1 MPHPSR
7 KETIWHF
14 TDALNENHLVKLEKY
29 LDHNVQKTLDSQI
42 VYKDLKE
49 AHDYYTQEHA
59 NINASHWKVLNYHD
73 NNQPMNT
80 IKATVTHNGK
90 IYNTIYTFSEAEKIQ
105 HIQAT
110 LDADKH

>member
-1 MPHPSR
+1 
-7 KETIWHF
+7 
-14 TDALNENHLVKLEKY
+14 
-29 LDHNVQKTLDSQI
+29 
-42 VYKDLKE
+42 
-49 AHDYYTQEHA
+49 
-59 NINASHWKVLNYHD
+59 
-73 NNQPMNT
+73 MNT